1 MTKELRKDGTT
12 ERVER
17 TFVTNLPANR
27 CTAEEAAAIVRAH
40 WGWTLDTQWA
50 EDDSVM
56 STAKSSYEVL
66 VYMRT
71 LAYNLSQVLKNKTL
85 GRLKVDRYDWST
97 FFFDV
102 KTSLISPLENEMLTP
117 ETGFG

>member
-1 MTKELRKDGTT
+1 
-12 ERVER
+12 
-17 TFVTNLPANR
+17 
-27 CTAEEAAAIVRAH
+27 
-40 WGWTLDTQWA
+40 
-50 EDDSVM
+50 M
-56 STAKSSYEVL
+56 STANSSYEVL

-85 GRLKVDRYDWST
+85 GRLKVDRYDWGT

-102 KTSLISPLENEMLTP
+102 KTSLISPLENEMLNP